1 VRRIAALPL
10 LPPHWEGLHPPIQ
23 PQPQRPPPPVQP
35 KLAMTG
41 PAELVTCDQTIDGT
55 IRLRNRPFDRITT
68 HHRQLVC
75 GPNHAI
81 LQALTDHLTGHPP
94 PTPPSTHNPDAA
106 ASS

>member
-1 VRRIAALPL
+1 MA
-10 LPPHWEGLHPPIQ
+10 
-23 PQPQRPPPPVQP
+23 
-35 KLAMTG
+35 G

-81 LQALTDHLTGHPP
+81 LQALTDHP
-94 PTPPSTHNPDAA
+94 PTHATLDPQPRRCCVVLTREGSA
-106 ASS
+106 